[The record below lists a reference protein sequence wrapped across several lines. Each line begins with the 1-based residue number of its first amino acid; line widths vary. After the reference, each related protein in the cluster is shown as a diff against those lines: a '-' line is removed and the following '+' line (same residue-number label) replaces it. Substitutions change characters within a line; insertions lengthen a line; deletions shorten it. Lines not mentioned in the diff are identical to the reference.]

1 MAFKFWRQRSVRH
14 LKVRTL
20 KVKLAMVPLTVNHKL
35 ISRGLGS
42 KLTMQ
47 SLQKQMLVIN
57 FVC

>member
-1 MAFKFWRQRSVRH
+1 MRH